1 MQGEPVTPKKVRLAA
16 CVSTKSVELNIV
28 TFRLV
33 TRSQHI
39 IPSAPLTYFNDGGG
53 RGGSEWFFWV
63 WHFGQKGFF
72 GVYKR
77 RRDFLFGSR
86 KKNRGIFWGCEKRT
100 KEFLGMIKKKVVI
113 FLAGQILKLWIFGY
127 KIWTCVGPP
136 LPLPPPL
143 HRH

>member
-53 RGGSEWFFWV
+53 RGGGGRPSDFFESDILAKKD
-63 WHFGQKGFF
+63 FLGSIKDAGIFFLGREKKTEGFF
-72 GVYKR
+72 GVA
-77 RRDFLFGSR
+77 
-86 KKNRGIFWGCEKRT
+86 KKGLRN
-100 KEFLGMIKKKVVI
+100 FLGMIKKKVVI
-113 FLAGQILKLWIFGY
+113 FLAGQILKL
-127 KIWTCVGPP
+127 
-136 LPLPPPL
+136 
-143 HRH
+143 